1 MTYDT
6 GNPVPSTDPR
16 DLYDN
21 AANMDLAMNSGLPTF
36 TDRLGVLRK
45 TWAALETEFQ
55 AAQEGRENQFDL
67 LIEEFNSQW
76 TAFLIGS
83 GFTSL
88 GNYGAG
94 ITLNLPNEFVIRDG
108 YFWRINLAEATLPY
122 TTTGNWAIE
131 SVNFVLIGDDV
142 LRQDLANGADPL
154 KGANM
159 VAFGGITVQEAIE
172 DRLQLI
178 GGSLTG
184 AINLAPEVALSSA
197 STVDIGAAASNTVE
211 ITGSVTIT
219 AFDNFPAGA
228 RRLLR
233 FSGTPVLTHS
243 AALTM
248 PTAANVTAAA
258 GDFAEFLSMGSGNW
272 KCIGYMRAD
281 GSALGV
287 AVPDASTSTA
297 GITRYATRTE
307 GAARAATDCAVT
319 PDALDA
325 ALEALPVPVF
335 KQEYVSVWASPTLG
349 ALQSYSHGMGVAPI
363 EVFVERRCTMADGT
377 IYVPNDVLD
386 LPTIMQS
393 VGSGVGCELAYDASD
408 LKLRFGNLYIFTIKS
423 ASTVAYATVGR
434 WEVRVRARFP

>member
-1 MTYDT
+1 MSYDT

-36 TDRLGVLRK
+36 TDRLGALRK
-45 TWAALETEFQ
+45 TWSALEVEFM
-55 AAQEGRENQFDL
+55 AAQGGRSDQFDL
-67 LIEEFNSQW
+67 LIQDFNDQW

-159 VAFGGITVQEAIE
+159 VAFGGITVQAAIE
-172 DRLQLI
+172 ARLQLI

-184 AINLAPEVALSSA
+184 ALNLAPEVTLASA
-197 STVDIGAAASNTVE
+197 ATTDIGAAASNTIN
-211 ITGSVTIT
+211 ITGGVAIT
-219 AFDNFPAGA
+219 SLGSFPAGA

-233 FSGTPVLTHS
+233 FSGAPLLTHS
-243 AALTM
+243 AAIVL
-248 PTAANVTAAA
+248 PTAANITAAA
-258 GDFAEFLSMGSGNW
+258 GDYAEFVSMGSGDW
-272 KCIGYMRAD
+272 RCFSYTRAD

-287 AVPDASTSTA
+287 AVPPASTGTA
-297 GITRYATRTE
+297 GITRYATRAE
-307 GAARAATDCAVT
+307 GAARAATDRAVT
-319 PDALDA
+319 PDAMDA
-325 ALEALPVPVF
+325 ALDALPVPVF
-335 KQEYVSVWASPTLG
+335 KSEYVSVWASPTLG
-349 ALQSYSHGMGVAPI
+349 ALQSYSHGKGVAPI
-363 EVFVERRCTMADGT
+363 EVFVERRCTLADGS
-377 IYVPNDVLD
+377 IYVANDVLD
-386 LPTIMQS
+386 LPTIMQA
-393 VGSGVGCELAYDASD
+393 VGAGLGCELQYDATD
-408 LKLRFGNLYIFTIKS
+408 VKLRFGNSYIFTIKTG
-423 ASTVAYATVGR
+423 ATFAYATVGR
-434 WEVRVRARFP
+434 WETRVRARFP